1 MHTDYTSHVHR
12 FGLRFVLQCKFTSA
26 GAIAVSFF
34 RMTFCMNDQKD
45 HWINQC
51 KGRLLDGSKLH
62 TITLQV
68 PAISMAVP
76 IIQKIDENRF
86 YSFPSQLQQWHCT
99 DCRRYCGTMAVRLTL
114 GSTQCR
120 SLECTREWQWWQLTF
135 FEMVASVAL
144 IMINC
149 KHAVHGATFC
159 RDQIGKLIGMDMLTF
174 Q

>member
-1 MHTDYTSHVHR
+1 
-12 FGLRFVLQCKFTSA
+12 
-26 GAIAVSFF
+26 
-34 RMTFCMNDQKD
+34 MTFCMNDQKH

-99 DCRRYCGTMAVRLTL
+99 DWQKILRDYGCETDPRLN
-114 GSTQCR
+114 S
-120 SLECTREWQWWQLTF
+120 
-135 FEMVASVAL
+135 M
-144 IMINC
+144 
-149 KHAVHGATFC
+149 
-159 RDQIGKLIGMDMLTF
+159 
-174 Q
+174 